1 MYLPKIS
8 GGGHSLIEN
17 LLELKLSSK
26 LLLILLVS
34 KFLFTM
40 FSYSTSLPGGIFLPI
55 LVIGALSGKI
65 YGQIL
70 TNYFN
75 FDYSFSIL
83 YVLIAMT
90 AFFTAVVRSPITGII
105 LILEMSG
112 NFSNLFV
119 LVLASTVSY
128 ATSELLKQESIYELL
143 FNNSFEKRN

>member
-1 MYLPKIS
+1 MYLHKIQVVDIA
-8 GGGHSLIEN
+8 IEN

-34 KFLFTM
+34 KFLFIYLFNFITRR
-40 FSYSTSLPGGIFLPI
+40 IFLPI

-90 AFFTAVVRSPITGII
+90 AFTAVVRSPITGII

-119 LVLASTVSY
+119 PSFTSTVSY

-143 FNNSFEKRN
+143 FNNSFEKKA